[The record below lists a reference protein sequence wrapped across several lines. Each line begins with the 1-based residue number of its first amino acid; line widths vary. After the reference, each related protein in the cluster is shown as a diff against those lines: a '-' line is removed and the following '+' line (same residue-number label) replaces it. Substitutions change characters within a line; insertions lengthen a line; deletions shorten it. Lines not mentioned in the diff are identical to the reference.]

1 MISETG
7 ERQYKNWDRKK
18 VALKTV
24 RSSKVFSSSHFSFIH
39 ILEHFVLVVRL
50 EQLVWHTHREIHE
63 ITFELYRCIHGE
75 NLVEIQITFL
85 RQFSLVRWY
94 WLVWRRYIHDDVV
107 TGWAREENRERR
119 QMEKWKKNNTE
130 SFQSSSSL
138 TKFDVQVNGK
148 YWQRSQDT
156 FQVRETYKMSNLP
169 SITCP
174 SNFHCNRILLK

>member
-50 EQLVWHTHREIHE
+50 EQLVWHTHHEIHE

-94 WLVWRRYIHDDVV
+94 WLVWRRYIRWCCH
-107 TGWAREENRERR
+107 GMSKRREQREAADGKVKEKQHRKFSILKLSN
-119 QMEKWKKNNTE
+119 EIWCSSKWKILATLAGH
-130 SFQSSSSL
+130 FSS
-138 TKFDVQVNGK
+138 
-148 YWQRSQDT
+148 
-156 FQVRETYKMSNLP
+156 
-169 SITCP
+169 
-174 SNFHCNRILLK
+174 